1 MNTEEG
7 TAEEYEDDDDSNYET
22 GFHSDSYDII
32 VHEIIVKA
40 DFDSKSS
47 KHFLQDSSS
56 SKLRSLIFIYTKH
69 IFSVHLTFLC
79 LNWLVLK

>member
-40 DFDSKSS
+40 DFDSKPS

-56 SKLRSLIFIYTKH
+56 KLCSLIFIILD
-69 IFSVHLTFLC
+69 IFSVSI
-79 LNWLVLK
+79 

>member
-1 MNTEEG
+1 MNPEEE
-7 TAEEYEDDDDSNYET
+7 TAEEDDDDINYET

-47 KHFLQDSSS
+47 KQIYHLQYFNTEACA
-56 SKLRSLIFIYTKH
+56 SKAGIIFKV
-69 IFSVHLTFLC
+69 FFMFC
-79 LNWLVLK
+79 

>member
-1 MNTEEG
+1 MHPEEE
-7 TAEEYEDDDDSNYET
+7 TAEEDDDDINYET

-47 KHFLQDSSS
+47 KQIHLQHW
-56 SKLRSLIFIYTKH
+56 SL
-69 IFSVHLTFLC
+69 C
-79 LNWLVLK
+79 E